1 MHTDTKCED
10 CEVITSTKEKQHTKG
25 SRTSVVSKAL
35 LSFFCHLASADSVV
49 SIFKPIPSVAMLTY
63 CKDRIANILHLYNT
77 LAKAKDDEFCI
88 SPPREREWWSDV

>member
-1 MHTDTKCED
+1 MHTDTK

-77 LAKAKDDEFCI
+77 LAKAKDDELLHL
-88 SPPREREWWSDV
+88 STQRERVVE